1 MSIVLRTFFP
11 LFTILS
17 FYTKH
22 MFKFI
27 YVNQLIHMV
36 ILVDNVD
43 KFVHNLI
50 ISGFADFCHVE
61 NFLESFSL
69 IHHSSTGFVHIAR
82 TTFSRLILPVSART
96 CLTLPILSDVYIK
109 PFFLQLFMVFL
120 LRAVL
125 TSALFFVKVKTLK
138 QRVDF
143 SVPTFFATQSAF
155 TSKTDCVAFI
165 MHKKHTFFPMIYLV
179 NSDIKED
186 FS

>member
-1 MSIVLRTFFP
+1 MSIVLKTFFP
-11 LFTILS
+11 FFTILS

-50 ISGFADFCHVE
+50 IGGFADFCHVE
-61 NFLESFSL
+61 NFSESFSL
-69 IHHSSTGFVHIAR
+69 IHHGSTGFVHIAR
-82 TTFSRLILPVSART
+82 TTFSGLILPVSART
-96 CLTLPILSDVYIK
+96 FLMLPILSDVYIK

-125 TSALFFVKVKTLK
+125 TSALFFVNVKTLK

-143 SVPTFFATQSAF
+143 SVLNFFRHTICPIREDRLCGF
-155 TSKTDCVAFI
+155 YCV
-165 MHKKHTFFPMIYLV
+165 KNTLCFPHLIFLR
-179 NSDIKED
+179 
-186 FS
+186 F

>member
-1 MSIVLRTFFP
+1 MSIVLKIFLTFF
-11 LFTILS
+11 TDLS

-22 MFKFI
+22 TFHFI
-27 YVNQLIHMV
+27 YVNQVIHIV

-43 KFVHNLI
+43 NFVYNLI

-82 TTFSRLILPVSART
+82 TTFSGLILPVSART

-109 PFFLQLFMVFL
+109 PFFLQLFMMFL

-125 TSALFFVKVKTLK
+125 TSFLFF
-138 QRVDF
+138 
-143 SVPTFFATQSAF
+143 
-155 TSKTDCVAFI
+155 C
-165 MHKKHTFFPMIYLV
+165 
-179 NSDIKED
+179 
-186 FS
+186 

>member
-1 MSIVLRTFFP
+1 MSMVLQFF
-11 LFTILS
+11 FIRFANLS

-50 ISGFADFCHVE
+50 IGGFADFCHVE

-69 IHHSSTGFVHIAR
+69 IHHGSTSFVHIAR
-82 TTFSRLILPVSART
+82 TTFSGLILPVSART

-120 LRAVL
+120 MRAVL
-125 TSALFFVKVKTLK
+125 TSALFFVNVKTLK

-143 SVPTFFATQSAF
+143 SVLNFFRHTICPIREDRLCGFYYAQ
-155 TSKTDCVAFI
+155 KTRSVFR
-165 MHKKHTFFPMIYLV
+165 T
-179 NSDIKED
+179 
-186 FS
+186 

>member
-1 MSIVLRTFFP
+1 MSMVLQFF
-11 LFTILS
+11 FIRFANLS

-50 ISGFADFCHVE
+50 IGGFADFCHVE

-69 IHHSSTGFVHIAR
+69 IHHGSTSFVHIAR
-82 TTFSRLILPVSART
+82 TTFSGLILPVSART

-120 LRAVL
+120 MRAVL
-125 TSALFFVKVKTLK
+125 TSALFFVNVKTLK

-143 SVPTFFATQSAF
+143 SVLNFFRHTICPIRKDRLCGFYYAQ
-155 TSKTDCVAFI
+155 KTRSVFR
-165 MHKKHTFFPMIYLV
+165 T
-179 NSDIKED
+179 
-186 FS
+186 

>member
-1 MSIVLRTFFP
+1 MSIVLQIFFIR
-11 LFTILS
+11 FADLS

-43 KFVHNLI
+43 KFVYNLI

-69 IHHSSTGFVHIAR
+69 IHHGSTGFVHIAR
-82 TTFSRLILPVSART
+82 TTFSGLILPVSART
-96 CLTLPILSDVYIK
+96 FLMLPILSDVYIK

-125 TSALFFVKVKTLK
+125 TSALFFVKVKALK

-143 SVPTFFATQSAF
+143 SVPTFFATQPAPF
-155 TSKTDCVAFI
+155 RRDRLCGFYCV
-165 MHKKHTFFPMIYLV
+165 KKARSVSHT
-179 NSDIKED
+179 
-186 FS
+186 

>member
-1 MSIVLRTFFP
+1 MSMVLQFF
-11 LFTILS
+11 FIRFANLS

-50 ISGFADFCHVE
+50 IGGFSDFCHVE
-61 NFLESFSL
+61 NFLQSFSL
-69 IHHSSTGFVHIAR
+69 IHHSSTGYVHIAR
-82 TTFSRLILPVSART
+82 TTFSGLILPVSART

-109 PFFLQLFMVFL
+109 PFFLQLFMMFL

-125 TSALFFVKVKTLK
+125 TSFLFF
-138 QRVDF
+138 
-143 SVPTFFATQSAF
+143 
-155 TSKTDCVAFI
+155 C
-165 MHKKHTFFPMIYLV
+165 
-179 NSDIKED
+179 
-186 FS
+186 

>member
-1 MSIVLRTFFP
+1 MVLQFF
-11 LFTILS
+11 FIRFANLS

-50 ISGFADFCHVE
+50 IGG
-61 NFLESFSL
+61 FSL
-69 IHHSSTGFVHIAR
+69 IHHGSTSFVHIAR
-82 TTFSRLILPVSART
+82 TTFSGLILPVSART

-109 PFFLQLFMVFL
+109 PFFLQLFMMFL

-125 TSALFFVKVKTLK
+125 TSFLFF
-138 QRVDF
+138 
-143 SVPTFFATQSAF
+143 
-155 TSKTDCVAFI
+155 C
-165 MHKKHTFFPMIYLV
+165 
-179 NSDIKED
+179 
-186 FS
+186 

>member
-1 MSIVLRTFFP
+1 MSMVLQFF
-11 LFTILS
+11 FIRFANLS

-50 ISGFADFCHVE
+50 IGGFSDFCHVE
-61 NFLESFSL
+61 NFLQSFSL

-82 TTFSRLILPVSART
+82 TTFSGLILPVSART

-120 LRAVL
+120 MRAVL
-125 TSALFFVKVKTLK
+125 TSALFFVNVKTLK

-143 SVPTFFATQSAF
+143 SVLNFFRHTICPIRKDRLCGFYYAQ
-155 TSKTDCVAFI
+155 KTRSVFR
-165 MHKKHTFFPMIYLV
+165 T
-179 NSDIKED
+179 
-186 FS
+186 